1 MLVWRWVSTQND
13 FSYYTLSYND
23 SPETIRGSNNSSN
36 ARFKT
41 GFRTLGAY
49 DSGAPSQFWGDIAY
63 IAMYN
68 RRIDNDEV
76 RYMFQAQRGRYGV

>member
-1 MLVWRWVSTQND
+1 MYSA
-13 FSYYTLSYND
+13 
-23 SPETIRGSNNSSN
+23 N

-49 DSGAPSQFWGDIAY
+49 NSGSPSQFWGDIGY

-68 RRIDNDEV
+68 RRLDTAEV
-76 RYMFQAQRGRYGV
+76 RAAFQAQRGRFGI